1 MANVCAQTTIGKL
14 SAYLLVVH
22 TNLLTL
28 QHKLS
33 IQRARYGYVPVYD
46 PDERLA
52 NELYR
57 RLHVREAR
65 CRRMKNIK
73 VSQSLQRAPAY
84 LILIILISTLDV
96 CYLINYWRLAQQYGQ
111 HRSDERLVGIPTW
124 PIVRLDANTVSFH
137 CLFVIYVNLDV
148 SDRRQ

>member
-33 IQRARYGYVPVYD
+33 IQRARYGYMAVYH
-46 PDERLA
+46 PDKPLA

-57 RLHVREAR
+57 YLHVREALIAVE
-65 CRRMKNIK
+65 RMISKYVSPYNIF
-73 VSQSLQRAPAY
+73 VC
-84 LILIILISTLDV
+84 LILTILISTFSTSAISSTIGV
-96 CYLINYWRLAQQYGQ
+96 S
-111 HRSDERLVGIPTW
+111 RSIT
-124 PIVRLDANTVSFH
+124 ANTVLTNGSS
-137 CLFVIYVNLDV
+137 VY
-148 SDRRQ
+148 RRGLCALRHELGKLSYPSYYLC

>member
-28 QHKLS
+28 QHKLP

-46 PDERLA
+46 PDEHLA
-52 NELYR
+52 NEFCR
-57 RLHVREAR
+57 RREAR

-73 VSQSLQRAPAY
+73 VSQSLQRSPAC

-96 CYLINYWRLAQQYGQ
+96 CYLIDYWCLAQQYGQ

-124 PIVRLDANTVSFH
+124 PIVRLDANMVSFH
-137 CLFVIYVNLDV
+137 ILVVIDVNLNI